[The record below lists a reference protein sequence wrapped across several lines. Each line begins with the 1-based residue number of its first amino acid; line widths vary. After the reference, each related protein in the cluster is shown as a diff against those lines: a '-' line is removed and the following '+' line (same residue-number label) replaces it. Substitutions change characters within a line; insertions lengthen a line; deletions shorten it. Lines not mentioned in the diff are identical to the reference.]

1 MTTNKNLKKVVIT
14 GGAGFIGSNLTKKLI
29 DNDAEKILIIDD
41 FSTGK
46 MSNIE
51 RFLDD
56 DKISLIDKRVEDCDD
71 LDILISGYDFCF
83 HLAAGVGVQYI
94 MDNVSKALLTNI
106 EGTHKIIESCKK
118 NNIPL
123 LITSTSEVYGVSND
137 PVWTEETKSLIGPPT
152 KLRWSYAASKLIDE
166 FLALSEYNDGNLNPI
181 VVRLFNIIGPNQ
193 LSEFG
198 MVVPKFI
205 EAALKNEDIVIH
217 GEGLQTRSFTWV
229 GDVVNYFYL
238 LAEKQLYGEIFNI
251 GQTEEISIKDLASM
265 IIKETGS
272 HSKIVFKDHE
282 EIYGNK
288 FEDPMRRTP
297 SIDKIVKATGY
308 MPSMAIS
315 DMVKEI
321 IKYNKYGELA
331 GLVFQQE
338 MEKMAWEAGGKTQ
351 AAPAQRMVDF
361 NIGKLSN
368 TLNDCSY
375 IPGINSAP
383 LHELLPS
390 MISNRLQEGFM
401 IFGRK
406 MKGYFTNEA
415 NILGVESRTS
425 SPVRIPRDK
434 VLLSHPQIKNLYP
447 CGEGAGYAGG
457 IVSAAIDGER
467 CADAIHR
474 SLA

>member
-106 EGTHKIIESCKK
+106 EGTHKIIESCKN

-123 LITSTSEVYGVSND
+123 LITSTSEVYGVSNE

-321 IKYNKYGELA
+321 IKYK
-331 GLVFQQE
+331 
-338 MEKMAWEAGGKTQ
+338 K
-351 AAPAQRMVDF
+351 
-361 NIGKLSN
+361 
-368 TLNDCSY
+368 
-375 IPGINSAP
+375 INP
-383 LHELLPS
+383 
-390 MISNRLQEGFM
+390 
-401 IFGRK
+401 
-406 MKGYFTNEA
+406 
-415 NILGVESRTS
+415 
-425 SPVRIPRDK
+425 
-434 VLLSHPQIKNLYP
+434 
-447 CGEGAGYAGG
+447 
-457 IVSAAIDGER
+457 
-467 CADAIHR
+467 
-474 SLA
+474 